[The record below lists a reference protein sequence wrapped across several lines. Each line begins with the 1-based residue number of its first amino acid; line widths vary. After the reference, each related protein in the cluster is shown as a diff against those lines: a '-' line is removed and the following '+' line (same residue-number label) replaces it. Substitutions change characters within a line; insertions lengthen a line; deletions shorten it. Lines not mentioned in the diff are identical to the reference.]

1 MNALLILA
9 LAVSY
14 EYEGLRLSAFKH
26 RGAKLNRA
34 IFQILAIKG
43 PLTAYQVYKHIRE
56 RKEFEG
62 KHYSVI
68 NRRIRKLQGQGYLK
82 IVGETRT
89 KAGFQASLYELTAK
103 AYLALLLKNI
113 NFETLLERINEQ
125 TALALIAEL
134 VKLKYMSVF

>member
-1 MNALLILA
+1 MV
-9 LAVSY
+9 LAVGY
-14 EYEGLRLSAFKH
+14 EDEGLRLSAFKH

-34 IFQILAIKG
+34 IFKILAVEG

-62 KHYSVI
+62 KYYSVV
-68 NRRIRKLQGQGYLK
+68 NRRIRKLREKGYLK
-82 IVGETRT
+82 KVGETMT

-103 AYLALLLKNI
+103 AYLALLLKNL

-134 VKLKYMSVF
+134 MIMKMKDMSVF

>member
-1 MNALLILA
+1 MV

-14 EYEGLRLSAFKH
+14 EDEGLRLSAFKH

-56 RKEFEG
+56 RREFEE

-68 NRRIRKLQGQGYLK
+68 NRRIRKLQVQGYLK
-82 IVGETRT
+82 KVGKTRT
-89 KAGFQASLYELTAK
+89 KAGFQAPLYELTAK
-103 AYLALLLKNI
+103 AYLALLLKNL

-134 VKLKYMSVF
+134 MKMKDMSVF

>member
-1 MNALLILA
+1 MV

-34 IFQILAIKG
+34 IFEILAVEG
-43 PLTAYQVYKHIRE
+43 PLTAYQVYKHIRK

-62 KHYSVI
+62 KYYSVV
-68 NRRIRKLQGQGYLK
+68 NRRIRELREQGYLK
-82 IVGETRT
+82 KAGETRT

-113 NFETLLERINEQ
+113 NFETLLERINEK

-134 VKLKYMSVF
+134 MRMKLKDMSVF

>member
-1 MNALLILA
+1 MV

-14 EYEGLRLSAFKH
+14 EDEGLRLSAFKY
-26 RGAKLNRA
+26 RGAKLNGA
-34 IFQILAIKG
+34 IFEILAVEG

-62 KHYSVI
+62 KHYSVV
-68 NRRIRKLQGQGYLK
+68 NRRIRELQGQGYLK

-103 AYLALLLKNI
+103 AYLALLLKNL

-125 TALALIAEL
+125 TALVLIAEL
-134 VKLKYMSVF
+134 MKMKDMSVF